1 MPGVRTF
8 TDLRIWKNARQRAKD
23 IYPFTHRDEFKS
35 DRRLVDQINASAA
48 SVMANIAEGFG
59 RGTQGEFVT
68 FLGYAIGS
76 LNETQSHLTVAYD
89 RGHIPRT
96 SYASLFQFGTVLR
109 KQIVSFMMSMI
120 RAGSGVK
127 KLRKYKSWTD
137 EVWEMYE
144 RHTGQQ
150 RPELYRPRDAEGRP
164 ITTQPRRDT
173 VPE

>member
-1 MPGVRTF
+1 MPGVRNF
-8 TDLRIWKNARQRAKD
+8 TDLRIWKGARQWAKD
-23 IYPFTHRDEFKS
+23 VYLFTQRDEFKS

-59 RGTQGEFVT
+59 RGTQGEFIT

-96 SYASLFQFGTVLR
+96 SYASLFQSGTALR
-109 KQIVSFMMSMI
+109 KQIISFMTSMV
-120 RAGSGVK
+120 RPGSGVK
-127 KLRKYKSWTD
+127 KLRKHKSWTD

-150 RPELYRPRDAEGRP
+150 RPELYRPRDSEGRP
-164 ITTQPRRDT
+164 IAPQPRPDMI
-173 VPE
+173 PE